1 MTFLTAFLLTLA
13 ASAVALVLMALL
25 YTTFS
30 VQDIKSGYA
39 RAAAVVV
46 LVLAWMTVLAAF
58 TWAVSQ

>member
-13 ASAVALVLMALL
+13 ASAVALVLTALL

-39 RAAAVVV
+39 RGAAVAV